1 MYLHIVDLGLNSL
14 QQLQIIESFFSV
26 MSSWVGLQPGGQEAG
41 LCSHGS
47 VNGMV
52 CKNVLLN
59 HSANEGQC

>member
-14 QQLQIIESFFSV
+14 QQLQIIESFFSGV
-26 MSSWVGLQPGGQEAG
+26 LMRLQPGGQEGGG
-41 LCSHGS
+41 LCSRGS

-52 CKNVLLN
+52 CKNVVLN